1 MGCILLWIKIMN
13 NRFLLL
19 VGCILLFLPTGLKAQ
34 AFIEGSVRDTAGKA
48 IPYCTVSAMS
58 LPDSTVLCGTV
69 SDTSG
74 FYRLPLPERKKCYI
88 LFSHMAYVHRA
99 ETAPAQAQTRIDMIL
114 TPDIRHIDAV
124 VVTAKFIEYTAGK
137 YTVGLQG
144 NPIAHNR
151 SAQQVLGLLPG
162 VTTFGGLE
170 INGRSVAV
178 VYIDNRQVDDMKELE
193 AIRAED
199 IERVE
204 IENNSGS
211 AHDAT
216 QQGGIIRIWMKKQSA
231 GSFYGN
237 AVVLGGFSK
246 EENNTGFRIPFSAR
260 LGKLNLYNYLR
271 ASYMDIASETDRTDY
286 FTASSSG
293 KAAKTHQQQYQK
305 YVGETISLIYEFN
318 PRHSLGANG
327 NFIWQSAAT
336 TVSSLSRS
344 LSDPEP
350 ATDTEFTRFGSSGND
365 LSRIWQACLQ
375 YDYQIDTLGSALQI
389 KAEYMNQHLD
399 KRQLYTTAAYDY
411 PPEGFLTET
420 EQENELFAT
429 RGGYF
434 QAKADWNKTF
444 SRTRRMDAGTS
455 GYLYDLSNRNELYVL
470 SDGNWLF
477 QNESSFRFPY
487 KASGTGTY
495 VQYSEQYGRFTYRI
509 GLRYQWD
516 RMQYKDNAAA
526 GWKKRD
532 YHRLFPNLTAAYV
545 FADSRLNLDIF
556 RYSGPVPTSQLV
568 PRAIRQN
575 NYTYTIGNPSL
586 KPYDGML
593 ANLTYILKD
602 KWDFSY
608 FYHGQRN
615 LISDLYYLDP
625 NDENIVYRMPTNLGR
640 LREHLLRAAY
650 NAPVTSWLRVFGS
663 INGTVQRYA
672 FGNVRKDASYLDIYF
687 NLEFQIL
694 PSLRTEIRGSY
705 STPHETLDTRT
716 NRHCAVHCFV
726 SKTFFSDK
734 FEIIFIIN
742 NLLETERITTLTVP
756 DGSFTG
762 TVRPRRPGPTFAFSL
777 GYRFNHRAQQ
787 AVKRVELLENAEQKM
802 N

>member
-1 MGCILLWIKIMN
+1 MTTFKIFN
-13 NRFLLL
+13 LRSLHICCLF
-19 VGCILLFLPTGLKAQ
+19 ILFLIPAGLKAQ
-34 AFIEGSVRDTAGKA
+34 PLVEGSVRDTAGRA

-74 FYRLPLPERKKCYI
+74 FYRLPLPEGKKCFI
-88 LFSHMAYVHRA
+88 LFSHMAYVNRA
-99 ETAPAQAQTRIDMIL
+99 ETIPAQAQTRIDMVL
-114 TPDIRHIDAV
+114 TPDIQHIDAV
-124 VVTAKFIEYTAGK
+124 VVTARFIEYTAGK
-137 YTVGLQG
+137 YTVALRG

-151 SAQQVLGLLPG
+151 SAQQLLGLLPG

-170 INGRSVAV
+170 INGRSVSV

-193 AIRAED
+193 ALRAED

-216 QQGGIIRIWMKKQSA
+216 RQGGIIRIWMKKQSA

-237 AVVLGGFSK
+237 AVVWGSFSK
-246 EENNTGFRIPFSAR
+246 DENSTGFRVPFSAR
-260 LGKLNLYNYLR
+260 LGKLNLYNYFR
-271 ASYMDIASETDRTDY
+271 AYYIDIASETDRTDY

-293 KAAKTHQQQYQK
+293 KATTTHQQQYEK
-305 YVGETISLIYEFN
+305 NVGETISLVYEFN

-336 TVSSLSRS
+336 GVSSLSRP

-350 ATDTEFTRFGSSGND
+350 AANIEFTRFGRRGND

-399 KRQLYTTAAYDY
+399 KRQLYTTAASGY
-411 PPEGFLTET
+411 PAEGFLTET

-434 QAKADWNKTF
+434 QSKVDWNKTF
-444 SRTRRMDAGTS
+444 SRTRRLDAGAS
-455 GYLYDLSNRNELYVL
+455 GYLYDLSNRNELFVL

-477 QNESSFRFPY
+477 QDESSFRFPY

-495 VQYSEQYGRFTYRI
+495 VQYAEQYGRFAYRI

-516 RMQYKDNAAA
+516 RMQYQDNDAS
-526 GWKKRD
+526 WKKRD

-545 FADSRLNLDIF
+545 FANSRLNLDLT

-568 PRAIRQN
+568 PRAIREN
-575 NYTYTIGNPSL
+575 DYTYTIGNPSL

-593 ANLTYILKD
+593 ADITYILKD
-602 KWDFSY
+602 KWNFNY
-608 FYHGQRN
+608 IYHRQRN

-625 NDENIVYRMPTNLGR
+625 NDENIVYRMPTNLGSK
-640 LREHLLRAAY
+640 REHLLRAAY

-663 INGTVQRYA
+663 INGGLERYVS
-672 FGNVRKDASYLDIYF
+672 GEVSKDASYLDIF
-687 NLEFQIL
+687 FDLEFQIL
-694 PSLRTEIRGSY
+694 PSLRAGIRGSY
-705 STPHETLDTRT
+705 KTPHETLETRT
-716 NRHCAVHCFV
+716 NRHYALHCFA

-734 FEIIFIIN
+734 MEIHFIIN
-742 NLLETERITTLTVP
+742 NLIETERITTLTVP

-762 TVRPRRPGPTFAFSL
+762 TVRPRRPGPTFGFQL

-787 AVKRVELLENAEQKM
+787 AVKRVEALENAEQKM